1 VRRILLFILI
11 LTGTTTTAQAD
22 TQYVTDQLQVPLRA
36 GESTRYKIIRM
47 LASGTPLE
55 VLNIN
60 KETEY
65 ARVRTD
71 NGAQGYVLANQ
82 LQTEAAAR
90 TQLAEMQ
97 ARLTELQQAPEALA
111 AKLSALQTEHS
122 SLTEMAQTL
131 KEKKQS
137 LEQEVATIRHSSA
150 NVLDI
155 TNERDRLRIQVA
167 ELTREREDLV
177 QKHSDATHQI
187 QQRWF
192 LIGAGV
198 LTGGVL
204 IGLIFPHLS
213 LRRRKSSWGSF

>member
-1 VRRILLFILI
+1 MRRFPLFILLFI
-11 LTGTTTTAQAD
+11 GVGAGAQAD

-36 GESTRYKIIRM
+36 GESARYKIVRM
-47 LASGTPLE
+47 LGSGTPLE
-55 VLNIN
+55 VLGIN
-60 KETEY
+60 QETEY
-65 ARVRTD
+65 ARVRTE

-82 LQTEAAAR
+82 LQTEPAAR
-90 TQLAEMQ
+90 TQLADMQ

-111 AKLSALQTEHS
+111 AKLSALQTEHTT
-122 SLTEMAQTL
+122 LTETAQEL

-137 LEQEVATIRHSSA
+137 LEQELATIRHSSS

-155 TNERDRLRIQVA
+155 TNERDRLRIQVT
-167 ELTREREDLV
+167 ELTREREELV
-177 QKHSDATHQI
+177 QKQSDATHQI

-192 LIGAGV
+192 LIGSGV

-204 IGLIFPHLS
+204 IGLLFPHFS